1 MFHRLALLACLAAAP
16 PVFADAL
23 NRLVGSVRY
32 AERIALPPDATLT
45 MELLDVSRMDAR
57 AERLARLA
65 LPTRGRQPPLAFE
78 LPFHPDDLK
87 PGRRYLLRVT
97 LINGGGELLFSGT
110 QAIASANA
118 EMNLTLRAARD
129 ITPPPPLENT
139 YWRLTEVAGQPARAL
154 PGEREAH
161 LLLLDGRASGNGGCN
176 KLMGSY
182 TRSGEALAI
191 GPLASTRMACPPEL
205 MAQEAALLDA
215 YARTTGFRI
224 EGESLALIRDNTV
237 LARFAARQFK

>member
-87 PGRRYLLRVT
+87 PGRRYLLRAT
-97 LINGGGELLFSGT
+97 LISGGELLFSGT

-129 ITPPPPLENT
+129 ITPPPLENT
-139 YWRLTEVAGQPARAL
+139 YWRLTEVAGQPARTL

>member
-1 MFHRLALLACLAAAP
+1 MLRRFALLACLAAAP

-23 NRLVGSVRY
+23 DRLAGSVRY

-45 MELLDVSRMDAR
+45 LELLDVSRAR

-65 LPTRGRQPPLAFE
+65 LPTHGRQPPLAFE

-87 PGRRYLLRVT
+87 PGRRYLLRAT
-97 LINGGGELLFSGT
+97 LIGGGGELLFSGT
-110 QAIASANA
+110 HTIASAGA
-118 EMNLTLRAARD
+118 GAGMNLTLRAARD
-129 ITPPPPLENT
+129 APPPTPLENT
-139 YWRLTEVAGQPARAL
+139 YWKLTEVAGQPARVQ

-161 LLLLDGRASGNGGCN
+161 LLLLDGRASGNSGCN
-176 KLMGSY
+176 KLMGGY
-182 TRSGEALAI
+182 TRNGDALAV

-215 YARTTGFRI
+215 YARATGFRI
-224 EGESLALIRDNTV
+224 EDNLLTLTRGDAV
-237 LARFAARQFK
+237 LARFAARHFK

>member
-87 PGRRYLLRVT
+87 PGRRYLLRAT
-97 LINGGGELLFSGT
+97 LISGGELLFSGT

-129 ITPPPPLENT
+129 ITPPPLENT
-139 YWRLTEVAGQPARAL
+139 YWRLTEVAGQPARTL

-182 TRSGEALAI
+182 TRSGDALAI